1 MEVIKEVVE
10 DRTLSP
16 AEKVLFAILY
26 CRKQGNE
33 CELSVQE
40 LVQAVGVELEALRE
54 SLQNLEQGG
63 FIRVKQDCQITDA
76 SSFLSCAVLGDDLK
90 HKEPDVPRP

>member
-33 CELSVQE
+33 CGLSVQE
-40 LVQAVGVELEALRE
+40 LVQAVGVELEALRD

-63 FIRVKQDCQITDA
+63 FIRIKEDCQITDA
-76 SSFLSCAVLGDDLK
+76 NSFLSCAVLGDDLK